1 METVHKLHEYDP
13 QKHNGFN
20 YVEYNLTQSYE
31 TFEERLTLIN
41 SWADKL
47 KAISEQAES
56 LFIMQV
62 RSILMI
68 DSSRVSDINFV
79 RIYRIYIKSGGKDE
93 A

>member
-1 METVHKLHEYDP
+1 METVHKLNEYDST
-13 QKHNGFN
+13 KHNGFN
-20 YVEYNLTQSYE
+20 YVEYNLTQSYIS
-31 TFEERLTLIN
+31 FEERLTLIN

-47 KAISEQAES
+47 KLVSEQAEN

-68 DSSRVSDINFV
+68 NPSRVSDLDFV
-79 RIYRIYIKSGGKDE
+79 RIYRIYIKSGGKNE